1 MKTLNLNKL
10 LTKALDCHKK
20 GSISEADKIYLKIL
34 TEYPNDFDSN
44 HLHGV
49 VLSQK
54 KNYKSSIKYYE
65 KAFSIKPKN
74 CELLNN
80 YAISLRNINDY
91 EQCEIMLKKAIS
103 HEKSF
108 TKSYLNLSNC
118 YLAQEKYHEALKVL
132 KDGKKLDKENIR
144 FDQNIIGIYLQIYN
158 KDKKSSDLNDCIEV
172 LDSIHINES
181 FDQKLICNYAL
192 AYLWNNN
199 LDKSS
204 SLFKIAEKK
213 SQIPPNI
220 KTLLDMKDRKVL
232 EYLVKHEY
240 EQICHI
246 DSDVDGIRNMK
257 ITQDYFNTLEK
268 VNNMDSKDYKEGDLK
283 FISTLHQIK
292 YNKPVKT
299 EPPYLNEN
307 LDYKNIQSVYT
318 SSQPEICVVDDILS
332 QEFLID
338 LEIFFRCA
346 NIFKR
351 PYPRGYVGTF
361 LGTGMANKPILQFSK
376 DLTLKLPNIF
386 NKYHLTQAWAFKYD
400 SQQKGIG
407 IHADDAK
414 VNVNLWLTSENANL
428 DNHSGGMIIWKK
440 KPNETSN
447 FSDYN
452 SSINSEKM
460 LLDVSE
466 SDYIRIPYKAN
477 RAVIFNSKLYHAT
490 DDINFDNKYINRRI
504 NVTFLYS

>member
-10 LTKALDCHKK
+10 LTEALDCHKK
-20 GSISEADKIYLKIL
+20 GNINEADKIYLKIL
-34 TEYPNDFDSN
+34 DEHPNDFDSN

-54 KNYKSSIKYYE
+54 QNYKSSIQYYE

-80 YAISLRNINDY
+80 YAISLRNTNDY
-91 EQCEIMLKKAIS
+91 KQCEKILKKAIS
-103 HEKSF
+103 YDKNF

-118 YLAQEKYHEALKVL
+118 YLEEEKYHQALKAL
-132 KDGKKLDKENIR
+132 LDGKKIDKKNIR
-144 FDQNIIGIYLQIYN
+144 LDQRIIGIYLQIYN
-158 KDKKSSDLNDCIEV
+158 RDKNASDLHKCIEV

-181 FDQKLICNYAL
+181 FEQKLICNYAL
-192 AYLWNNN
+192 AYFWNND
-199 LDKSS
+199 LDRST
-204 SLFKIAEKK
+204 SLFKIAEKI
-213 SQIPPNI
+213 SQVPPNI
-220 KTLLDMKDRKVL
+220 KTLLGMKDRKVL
-232 EYLVKHEY
+232 EHLVKHEY

-257 ITQDYFNTLEK
+257 ITQDFFNNLEK
-268 VNNMDSKDYKEGDLK
+268 VNNMNSKDYKEDDLN
-283 FISTLHQIK
+283 FISTLHKIK

-307 LDYKNIQSVYT
+307 LDYGNIQSVYK
-318 SSQPEICVVDDILS
+318 SSHPEICIIDDILS
-332 QEFLID
+332 QAFLTD
-338 LEIFFRCA
+338 LKIFFRCA

-376 DLTLKLPNIF
+376 DLTLKLPDIF

-400 SQQKGIG
+400 TQQKGIG

-414 VNVNLWLTSENANL
+414 VNVNLWLTPESANL

-440 KPNETSN
+440 KPNESSN

-452 SSINSEKM
+452 SSINSEKI
-460 LLDVSE
+460 LQDVSE

-490 DDINFDNKYINRRI
+490 DDINFDSKYINRRI

>member
-1 MKTLNLNKL
+1 MKILDLNKL
-10 LTKALDCHKK
+10 LTEALDCHKK
-20 GSISEADKIYLKIL
+20 GSINKADKIYLKIL
-34 TEYPNDFDSN
+34 DEYPDDFDSN

-54 KNYKSSIKYYE
+54 RKYKLSIKYYE
-65 KAFSIKPKN
+65 KAYSIKPTN

-80 YAISLRNINDY
+80 YAISLRNTNDY
-91 EQCEIMLKKAIS
+91 EKCEILLKKAIS
-103 HEKSF
+103 YDKNF

-118 YLAQEKYHEALKVL
+118 YQTQHKYRQALNVL
-132 KDGKKLDKENIR
+132 KNGKKIDRENTR

-158 KDKKSSDLNDCIEV
+158 RDKKASDLHNCIEV

-181 FDQKLICNYAL
+181 FEQKLICNYAL

-199 LDKSS
+199 LDKSV
-204 SLFKIAEKK
+204 SLFKIAEKV
-213 SQIPPNI
+213 SQVPPNI
-220 KTLLDMKDRKVL
+220 KTLLDMKDRTVL

-257 ITQDYFNTLEK
+257 ITQDHFDTLEK
-268 VNNMDSKDYKEGDLK
+268 VNNTDSKDLNEDDLN
-283 FISTLHQIK
+283 FISSLHKIK

-299 EPPYLNEN
+299 EQPYLNEN
-307 LDYKNIQSVYT
+307 LDFGNVQSAYT
-318 SSQPEICVVDDILS
+318 SSKPEICVVDDILS
-332 QEFLID
+332 QTFLND
-338 LEIFFRCA
+338 LKVFFRCA

-376 DLTLKLPNIF
+376 DLASKLPGIF

-400 SQQKGIG
+400 AQQKGIG

-414 VNVNLWLTSENANL
+414 VNVNLWLTPEYANL
-428 DNHSGGMIIWKK
+428 DNNSGGMIIWKK
-440 KPNETSN
+440 KPNESST
-447 FSDYN
+447 FSEYN
-452 SSINSEKM
+452 SSLNSEKM
-460 LLDVSE
+460 LRDVSE
-466 SDYIRIPYKAN
+466 SDYVRIPYKAN

-490 DDINFDNKYINRRI
+490 DDINFDSKYINRRI